1 MLDFIDSYLL
11 TPYIQAIIFIIL
23 VGLFWLQHRKFK
35 LASSGFNWLR
45 TIILLVLFLYFAW
58 NWATSISGVIS
69 RFSILGMF
77 FINMYMVYNLVLG
90 ALDEKYRQALDAYG
104 RNVVNKSLIEA
115 VWSAGKKYVYT
126 RYFFDALFSG
136 YSPRSFLK
144 AVVSRQIT
152 ADMQTILVKQG
163 LGQELITT
171 QKLMAFLTHTL
182 NQTQAVPQELK
193 DILAQVIKQFGE
205 HTWIQEQV
213 NEFLRLALKDP
224 EKLYEATWNGTP
236 PEGK

>member
-11 TPYIQAIIFIIL
+11 TPYIQAIIFIVL
-23 VGLFWLQHRKFK
+23 VGFFWLQHRKFK

-45 TIILLVLFLYFAW
+45 TIILMALFLYFAW
-58 NWATSISGVIS
+58 NWTTSISGVIS

-104 RNVVNKSLIEA
+104 RNVDNKSLIEA

-205 HTWIQEQV
+205 HAWIQEQV